1 MIKYSDSYYFQKVK
15 DSEAIEYA
23 LDVDDTSYYNSEE
36 EDYYPE
42 YDMNEKNPKILEEA
56 KRQKEKQK
64 IYSLTFKN
72 IIGILDVMCLR
83 GLTNNKGRGQLNS

>member
-23 LDVDDTSYYNSEE
+23 LDVDDTSDYNSEE

-42 YDMNEKNPKILEEA
+42 YDMNEKNPKI
-56 KRQKEKQK
+56 
-64 IYSLTFKN
+64 
-72 IIGILDVMCLR
+72 
-83 GLTNNKGRGQLNS
+83 